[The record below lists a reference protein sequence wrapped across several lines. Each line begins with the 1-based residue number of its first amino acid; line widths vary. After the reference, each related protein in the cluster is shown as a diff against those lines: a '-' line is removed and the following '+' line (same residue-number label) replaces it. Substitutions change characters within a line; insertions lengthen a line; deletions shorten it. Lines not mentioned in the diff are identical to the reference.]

1 MTEALRLNGFYELS
15 CNEMYAIDGGT
26 DWFKVAQSAL
36 VGAVIG
42 AIGCGLA
49 GAGCGTVVLPVVGT
63 VTVGAVC
70 AVGGFIGGAIYGAI
84 KEIAMQNL

>member
-1 MTEALRLNGFYELS
+1 MKCMLS
-15 CNEMYAIDGGT
+15 MVAPIGLKSL
-26 DWFKVAQSAL
+26 KVHL

-70 AVGGFIGGAIYGAI
+70 AVGGFIGGASLFTV
-84 KEIAMQNL
+84 Q